1 MRYNFLNIKKLS
13 IIFLLFTFIISLSL
27 PIKKIEAKEIKIIK
41 FGYTPIEGFTEV
53 VDGAYTG
60 YAFEYLFEIAKHAGW
75 KYEFIE
81 LPLSDALDKLKNG
94 EIDLVA
100 GMIKNDKSV
109 EIFDFPELN
118 SGYTYSI
125 LATLKESD
133 HISRSNFNTLNGL
146 KIGYFDRS
154 ESKLTKLNKFFEDK
168 NISDVTY
175 KSYPYTDDKALINAL
190 NNNEVDA
197 IITGDLLLNSGMKV
211 LSKFDSLPY
220 YFATTK
226 GNTEIIKDLDYAI
239 NKINEHDPTF
249 SDDLYFKHFEYKLDT
264 SIVFTEEELNF
275 LNNMKS
281 FKAIYIDNFKPIQY
295 HDRFTN
301 EPKGIIVD
309 IGKLISSKLGIPLE
323 FIEAKDYDEAY
334 KLMEDNPDYIVIGIP
349 VNYYTSKTKNV
360 VFTQSYLD
368 FDIVKVYSKKAPSN
382 EEDQILALPYGYGYY
397 ELNSDY
403 KLQYYDTIGD
413 CLEAVEKNN
422 ASFTYGNYYTISSY
436 ITDGYFSNL
445 SVVPDSHSLP
455 ASCALSIN
463 ADKTYF
469 DIINKV
475 ISSISTT
482 DIKSIIYNNS
492 TDFKS
497 YVTFKSFFL
506 SNLSLFLTSIT
517 IILLIIASLISIIV
531 RLKFNDLKRK
541 KNILLSKSQ
550 TDQLTGLYNRSTCEE
565 LVVSYL
571 KERNPSLY
579 YAFIILDIDYFKQIN
594 DKFGHQTGDKLL
606 QEFSNFLKKC
616 FTNKDIVCRLGG
628 DEFIIFIK
636 DINKDNI
643 HIVDKKLQKICKEMN
658 KEVEQNGV
666 TQGISISSGAIIT
679 NESRDFNN
687 LYYEADEALY
697 DIKRNGRNGYKIS

>member
-1 MRYNFLNIKKLS
+1 MRYIFFNIKKL
-13 IIFLLFTFIISLSL
+13 IILFILSTFIISLSL
-27 PIKKIEAKEIKIIK
+27 PIKKIKAQEIKIIK

-53 VDGAYTG
+53 VDSAYTG

-81 LPLSDALDKLKNG
+81 LSLSDALDKLKNG

-100 GMIKNDKSV
+100 GMIKNEKSV

-125 LATLKESD
+125 LATLKDSD
-133 HISRSNFNTLNGL
+133 HISRSNFTTLNGL
-146 KIGYFDRS
+146 RIGYFDRS
-154 ESKLTKLNKFFEDK
+154 ESKLSKLNDFFESKD
-168 NISDVTY
+168 ISNVTY

-226 GNTEIIKDLDYAI
+226 GNTEIIEDLDYAI
-239 NKINEHDPTF
+239 NKINEQDPTF

-295 HDRFTN
+295 HDKFTN
-301 EPKGIIVD
+301 GPKGIIVD

-323 FIEAKDYDEAY
+323 LIEAKNYDEAY
-334 KLMEDNPDYIVIGIP
+334 KLIEDNPDYIAIGVP
-349 VNYYTSKTKNV
+349 VTYYTSKTKNV
-360 VFTQSYLD
+360 VFTKSYLD
-368 FDIVKVYSKKAPSN
+368 FDIVKAYSKKEPSN
-382 EEDQILALPYGYGYY
+382 KEDQILALPYGYGYY
-397 ELNSDY
+397 ELNSGY
-403 KLQYYDTIGD
+403 KIEYYDTLED
-413 CLEAVEKNN
+413 CLNAVEKNK
-422 ASFTYGNYYTISSY
+422 ASLTYGNYHTISSY

-445 SVVPDSHSLP
+445 SVVPDSHSIP
-455 ASCALSIN
+455 ASCAMSVN
-463 ADKTYF
+463 VDKTYF

-475 ISSISTT
+475 ITSISPT

-497 YVTFKSFFL
+497 SVTFKSFFL
-506 SNLSLFLTSIT
+506 SNLNLFLTLIAV
-517 IILLIIASLISIIV
+517 ILIIIASLIGVIV

-541 KNILLSKSQ
+541 KDLLLSKSQ

-565 LVVSYL
+565 LVINYL
-571 KERNPSLY
+571 KERNSSLY
-579 YAFIILDIDYFKQIN
+579 YAFIILDIDHFKQIN

-606 QEFSNFLKKC
+606 QEFSNFLKKS

-628 DEFIIFIK
+628 DEFIIFMK

-643 HIVDKKLQKICKEMN
+643 NIVDKKLQKICKEMN
-658 KEVEQNGV
+658 KEVEQNGT
-666 TQGISISSGAIIT
+666 TQGISISAGAIVT
-679 NESRDFNN
+679 NEYIDFNH

-697 DIKRNGRNGYKIS
+697 YIKRNGRNGYKIS